1 VPPGQ
6 TSESR
11 AIRIR
16 RFFSNEGVEVT
27 ENEFDVV
34 VVGAGFAGLCCAGT
48 LVEKGVRVALVSET
62 REVGWNLRPQMVAGN
77 RGFIQHPF
85 WQSAWDGGWWY
96 PLARALNVP
105 FQFEFVPP
113 VDILIRGSKGPRE
126 MSLCSSAS
134 GLFDMF
140 AQLAPIPI
148 EPMRN
153 EFEGLFQEGLRWD
166 WRDLMAKSDVPLREW
181 LAERDVSPAVQALL
195 YLFAGNIM
203 ETTPEMGA
211 EHLSV
216 FGLFGLLRG
225 IVCAEAPS
233 LTIKPDV
240 WSGLLVPMGKAI
252 ERAGGSVLRGTKVD
266 KVLIEGGRAVG
277 LTLRDGRELKAK
289 AVAIATGTS
298 RVPALLPQ
306 MPDEVRVAV
315 DYAAQ
320 LEGEDVC
327 IYVVLGRPVVT
338 MDHWGFVLDE
348 SGSYLEWFS
357 PIHKLAPWAT
367 QPGKQFIVAQTVWTP
382 EDFAKLGGQAAIV
395 ERMMDLNEEI
405 FPGFKEATEAI
416 EVQHHRHLWMVPFV
430 HGPKLPRCT
439 KEVPGLWFVGDGSSP
454 VVGMGV
460 EAAAGAGVLGARD
473 ILAAL
478 RSETIA
484 VATGL

>member
-1 VPPGQ
+1 VA
-6 TSESR
+6 ES
-11 AIRIR
+11 
-16 RFFSNEGVEVT
+16 
-27 ENEFDVV
+27 EFDVV

-48 LVEKGVRVALVSET
+48 LVGKGERVALVSET
-62 REVGWNLRPQMVAGN
+62 PEVGWNLRPKTVAGN
-77 RGFIQHPF
+77 QGFIQHPF
-85 WQSAWDGGWWY
+85 WQAAWDGGWWY
-96 PLARALNVP
+96 PVARALNVP

-113 VDILIRGSKGPRE
+113 VDILIRGSGEPRE
-126 MSLCSSAS
+126 LSLSGSAS
-134 GLFDMF
+134 GLFDVF
-140 AQLAPIPI
+140 TQLSPIPI
-148 EPMRN
+148 EPLRDD
-153 EFEGLFQEGLRWD
+153 FERVLEEGLRMD
-166 WRDLMAKSDVPLREW
+166 WRDLMAMSDVPLRGW
-181 LAERDVSPAVQALL
+181 LAERNVNPAVQALL
-195 YLFAGNIM
+195 YLFAGNII

-211 EHLSV
+211 EHVSV

-252 ERAGGSVLRGTKVD
+252 ERAGGSVLRGKKVAR
-266 KVLIEGGRAVG
+266 VLIEGGRAIG
-277 LTLRDGRELKAK
+277 LALCDGTEIRAR

-298 RVPALLPQ
+298 RVPALLPE
-306 MPDEVRVAV
+306 MPDEVRAAV

-327 IYVVLGRPVVT
+327 IYVVLGQPVVT
-338 MDHWGFVLDE
+338 MDHWGFMLDE

-367 QPGKQFIVAQTVWTP
+367 RPGKQFIVAQTVWTP
-382 EDFAKLGGQAAIV
+382 KDFAKLGGQAAIV
-395 ERMMDLNEEI
+395 DRMMDLNEEF

-439 KEVPGLWFVGDGSSP
+439 KEVPGLWFVGDGSAP

-460 EAAAGAGVLGARD
+460 EAAAGAGVCGARD
-473 ILAAL
+473 I
-478 RSETIA
+478 A
-484 VATGL
+484 VALGTG